1 MTFFCHTQLSL
12 KQKAQGFLQIIDEL
26 HRSTGVNFL
35 RTKLNQQKSQS
46 HPPDYELQLDGCQIL
61 HTKLQQKS
69 QSFPPN
75 YELWINRCKFF
86 VYQEGYAFQSKS
98 MWCSSGKCQNH
109 SGCPL
114 RIQGP
119 EVSRLTTAS
128 TQGVLQLKQV
138 QFLKNMRI
146 LFLSVLHK
154 QLLHSWVSSEVVC
167 IEVRV
172 QHLF

>member
-75 YELWINRCKFF
+75 YELWIRCKFF
-86 VYQEGYAFQSKS
+86 VYQEGYAFESKS
-98 MWCSSGKCQNH
+98 MRCSSGKCQNH

-114 RIQGP
+114 QIQGP
-119 EVSRLTTAS
+119 KVSQLSTAS

-146 LFLSVLHK
+146 LFLSVFHK

-172 QHLF
+172 QHLL